1 MKKSPRKLVLRR
13 ETIKVLA
20 SVHDVG
26 LRHVHGGEAAA
37 ANFDSNTQSGI
48 NCPVQALVL
57 K

>member
-1 MKKSPRKLVLRR
+1 MKKSLRKLVLRT

-20 SVHDVG
+20 FVHDVG

-37 ANFDSNTQSGI
+37 DNFDSHTQSGI

-57 K
+57 